1 MNKKDINYIVKLS
14 NKYERYTYQLES
26 RAIAP
31 AAAALGGVLTA
42 MTVGAIVNGLVN
54 YLKNSPELIDNAK
67 LLYNTLLDYKKSYGF
82 GEHDDF
88 LSKYTENLE
97 KFIGAYNSV
106 NDNPDRK
113 DKSLLED
120 FESIIKNGSEIQAK
134 SEKVIEAIE
143 SMKSVGGSIFSALKT
158 VSLNFGFET
167 DTSTILDQAT
177 NVAVLVGKYLPEIK
191 LRHKKLMEE
200 IQAQII
206 NNQSTPE
213 SEIPAEIPA
222 ETPTETPTA
231 EKPSPETRKEEDIL
245 SQLGGISL

>member
-31 AAAALGGVLTA
+31 AAAAAAVLGPILTA
-42 MTVGAIVNGLVN
+42 MTVGTIVNGIVN

-97 KFIGAYNSV
+97 KFITAYNSV

-113 DKSLLED
+113 DKSLLDD

-200 IQAQII
+200 IQTQIN

-213 SEIPAEIPA
+213 SEIPT
-222 ETPTETPTA
+222 ETPTETPTTD
-231 EKPSPETRKEEDIL
+231 KPSPETGKQEDIL

>member
-31 AAAALGGVLTA
+31 AAAAAGVLGPILTA
-42 MTVGAIVNGLVN
+42 MTVGAIVNGIVN

-97 KFIGAYNSV
+97 KFITAYNSV
-106 NDNPDRK
+106 NNNPDRK
-113 DKSLLED
+113 DKSLLDD

-213 SEIPAEIPA
+213 SEIPAE
-222 ETPTETPTA
+222 TPTETPTA